1 MKEKIAKRTT
11 LFNFIVN
18 VILTLGKIIIGSIA
32 RSGALIADGIH
43 SLSDLLTDIIVY
55 VSIHISSKPADD
67 DHNYGHGKFE
77 TVATM
82 IVSVALI
89 IAGYNIAKS
98 GIIDLIDCFKGNV
111 LPTYGSIVLYVAGI
125 SFLSKELMYRY
136 TISKGR
142 KIGSEVVI
150 ANAYHQ
156 RSDAISSLGVLI
168 AALFIVIVGQSY
180 SFMEPLAQLFVSFF
194 LFKAAYQIFR
204 PSLEILTEKSLNQDQ
219 VREIK
224 NILQKSKKVCEFH
237 HLRTRRIGSL
247 HAIDVHVLVE
257 SDLSVTNS
265 HQITV
270 ELEEDFKQLLGQ
282 ATIISIHI
290 EPCD

>member
-11 LFNFIVN
+11 FINFLVN

-32 RSGALIADGIH
+32 KSGALVADGIH

-55 VSIHISSKPADD
+55 VSIHISSKPADA

-77 TVATM
+77 TFATL
-82 IVSVALI
+82 IVSVALF

-98 GIIDLIDCFKGNV
+98 GIIGLIDCFRGNV

-125 SFLSKELMYRY
+125 SFLSKELIYRY
-136 TISKGR
+136 TINKGR

-168 AALFIVIVGQSY
+168 AALFIVIAGQSY
-180 SFMEPLAQLFVSFF
+180 SFMDPLAQLFVCFF
-194 LFKAAYQIFR
+194 LFKAAYKIFK
-204 PSLEILTEKSLNQDQ
+204 PSLEVLTEKSLNQDQ
-219 VREIK
+219 VQDIK
-224 NILQKSKKVCEFH
+224 GVLQKNKQVCEFH
-237 HLRTRRIGSL
+237 YLRTRRIGSH

-257 SDLSVTNS
+257 SDLSVTDS

-270 ELEEDFKQLLGQ
+270 ELEENFKQLLGQ
-282 ATIISIHI
+282 DTIISIHI